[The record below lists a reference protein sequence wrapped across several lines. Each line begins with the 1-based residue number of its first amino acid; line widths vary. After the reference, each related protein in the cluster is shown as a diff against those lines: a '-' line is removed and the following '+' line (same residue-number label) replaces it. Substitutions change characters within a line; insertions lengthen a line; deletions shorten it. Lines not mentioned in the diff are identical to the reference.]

1 MNTSVPIQART
12 GIPMQNGVPTVCST
26 DPKTG
31 QCIKPYHNSNDVNSG
46 GPHGAASATADID
59 GGKMDGFV
67 GQFRDASKPARG
79 RVLIRLDVWKARR
92 RT

>member
-1 MNTSVPIQART
+1 MNTSVTYPGAD
-12 GIPMQNGVPTVCST
+12 GIPMQNGVPTVCSN

-31 QCIKPYHNSNDVNSG
+31 QCIKPYHNPEDVNSG
-46 GPHGAASATADID
+46 GPHGASSATADID

-67 GQFRDASKPARG
+67 SQFRDASKDCKGKSADTP
-79 RVLIRLDVWKARR
+79 DVWKAKR